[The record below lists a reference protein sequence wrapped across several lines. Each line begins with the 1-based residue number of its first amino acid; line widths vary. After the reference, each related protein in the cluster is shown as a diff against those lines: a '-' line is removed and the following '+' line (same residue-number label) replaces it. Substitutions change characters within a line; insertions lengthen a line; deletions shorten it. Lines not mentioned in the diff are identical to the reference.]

1 MLIRLE
7 HNGRII
13 HETGSDALTGELTIG
28 RSHACEWPI
37 PKEDG
42 VASSRHAALFK
53 KGKAVWLKDLESTN
67 GTFHNGK
74 KIDKRK
80 LAIGDKISIGN
91 CVLCAEADRGGTGRN
106 LSEVVVLSGK
116 TRGQKKPLTPPVFTI
131 GSDPSSSL
139 VFLDMLVSRR
149 HAEILVKEDGSCWI
163 RDLGSKNGTSVNGM
177 PLRDDKERLL
187 KDGDCIAC
195 SHFELEF
202 RDGAVKH
209 SNKQT
214 WLRLGI
220 LLVTLLAGL
229 GAYQTY
235 QRLKP
240 SAEAFVKAARR
251 LAAKEEFDQAAREVE
266 QAVNA
271 RHASR
276 HQVAIEEM
284 RRLIGVWKR
293 TRALWQNAQEDLE
306 RGEWVGASRTLGVLQ
321 ASKREVWEWN
331 AQAAEAKDAAAHAKT
346 LLDAFLQTDALLK
359 REDLVFA
366 ELESN
371 QTALDR
377 ALDAKPAAAEPP
389 AYLTRLA
396 GELRRVRTRQASLL
410 AESRQME
417 TALNKLGEAQ
427 PPYDEV
433 VRLLEQLGTSQE
445 PALKRRAQVLAAPV
459 KALANSYVKLGEA
472 AAALRRLAFQPAL
485 TLDLALP
492 TVDAC
497 AIEPRVSLARQNIE
511 KIHANLKLKGYQLE
525 ALFTEAEKRIG
536 REGDSL
542 EGFRA
547 LRDPAVM
554 EKVMAC
560 DSVNLPLPKRSR
572 SQPAGEYDRLLGI
585 EAFYAYLSALPEP
598 LDPAAL
604 ADLPFL
610 PLINQTREALQK
622 MDTFLQFMAQAD
634 NQWLMADA
642 LAAQVARM
650 KAMMQQRDELV
661 NGLTARAGSATDRT
675 ALIAGGLAARLA
687 TASAQAKIK
696 DLPPEEWLAAEL
708 KRQRTALLRM
718 NEEYTLAA
726 PTRQIEIRTE
736 ILKAGLPGDPA
747 VRRMWAMR
755 DAAAA
760 ASPAR

>member
-1 MLIRLE
+1 
-7 HNGRII
+7 
-13 HETGSDALTGELTIG
+13 
-28 RSHACEWPI
+28 
-37 PKEDG
+37 
-42 VASSRHAALFK
+42 
-53 KGKAVWLKDLESTN
+53 
-67 GTFHNGK
+67 
-74 KIDKRK
+74 
-80 LAIGDKISIGN
+80 
-91 CVLCAEADRGGTGRN
+91 VLSAEADRSGTGRN

-116 TRGQKKPLTPPVFTI
+116 TRGQKKRLVPPVFTI

-149 HAEILVKEDGSCWI
+149 HAEILIREDGSCWI

-220 LLVTLLAGL
+220 LIVTLLAGL
-229 GAYQTY
+229 GAYHTY

-251 LAAKEEFDQAAREVE
+251 LAAKEEFDQAEREVE

-293 TRALWQNAQEDLE
+293 TRALWQSAKEDLE

-331 AQAAEAKDAAAHAKT
+331 AQAAEAKDAAAYAKT

-359 REDLVFA
+359 REDLEFA
-366 ELESN
+366 ELENN
-371 QTALDR
+371 QPVLDR
-377 ALDAKPAAAEPP
+377 VLDEKPATAEPA
-389 AYLTRLA
+389 AYLKRLLD
-396 GELRRVRTRQASLL
+396 ELRRVQTRQTALL
-410 AESRQME
+410 TESRQME
-417 TALNKLGEAQ
+417 TALTKLGEAQ
-427 PPYDEV
+427 PSYDEV
-433 VRLLEQLGTSQE
+433 VSLLEQLATSQE
-445 PALKRRAQVLAAPV
+445 PALRRRAQVLVVPV
-459 KALANSYVKLGEA
+459 KALANSYIKLGEA
-472 AAALRRLAFQPAL
+472 ATTLRSLAFQSAL
-485 TLDLALP
+485 KLDLALP
-492 TVDAC
+492 TVNAC

-511 KIHANLKLKGYQLE
+511 KIHANLKLKGYQLDS
-525 ALFTEAEKRIG
+525 LFTEVEKRIG
-536 REGDSL
+536 RNDDSL
-542 EGFRA
+542 EGFRV
-547 LRDPAVM
+547 LRNSAMM

-560 DSVNLPLPKRSR
+560 DSMNLPLPKRSR

-585 EAFYAYLSALPEP
+585 EAFYAYLSAQPEP
-598 LDPAAL
+598 LDPAML
-604 ADLPFL
+604 ADLPFV

-622 MDTFLQFMAQAD
+622 IDTFLQFMAQAD
-634 NQWLMADA
+634 NQWLLDDA
-642 LAAQVARM
+642 LAVQVKRM
-650 KAMMQQRDELV
+650 KAIMQQRDELV
-661 NGLTARAGSATDRT
+661 KLLITRAGSATDRT
-675 ALIAGGLAARLA
+675 ALIAGGLAARLI
-687 TASAQAKIK
+687 TVSGKTKIK

-726 PTRQIEIRTE
+726 PTRQIEIRAAV
-736 ILKAGLPGDPA
+736 LKAGLPGDPV

-760 ASPAR
+760 AMSSTP